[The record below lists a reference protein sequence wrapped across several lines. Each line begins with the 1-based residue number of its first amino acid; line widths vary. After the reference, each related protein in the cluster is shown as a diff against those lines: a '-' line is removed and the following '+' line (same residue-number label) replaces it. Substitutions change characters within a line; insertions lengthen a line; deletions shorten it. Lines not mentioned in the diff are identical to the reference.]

1 MSSNILLRL
10 FLIKQKN
17 FNNKKIAYLI
27 KKTGQNERADG
38 KINLLR
44 GIH

>member
-17 FNNKKIAYLI
+17 FNNKKIAYQFIVNI
-27 KKTGQNERADG
+27 KKKVFYDL
-38 KINLLR
+38 K
-44 GIH
+44 